1 MPLAGGTASP
11 LGTSTVSRTA
21 PTVAGARVAF
31 VSQVSSIDRV
41 WMGDGVVNNALLDST
56 VNNTATLEG
65 DPALSPDGSRIAWWS
80 SERGRPEVVVR
91 PTNGGA
97 KVRLTGTNAAFAPAW
112 RPDGQRVVL
121 AWNRDT
127 SATGPVSLYEV
138 DPATG
143 SAVRLTRRTQSDSD
157 PEYLADGR
165 VVYVAFTSGSRGE
178 LRWVHPAIPGLSG
191 TIPLPEGLPSKPR
204 RLP

>member
-1 MPLAGGTASP
+1 V
-11 LGTSTVSRTA
+11 VS
-21 PTVAGARVAF
+21 
-31 VSQVSSIDRV
+31 
-41 WMGDGVVNNALLDST
+41 NALLDST
-56 VNNTATLEG
+56 ANNTATLEG

-91 PTNGGA
+91 PTSGGA

-127 SATGPVSLYEV
+127 TATGPVSIYEV

-165 VVYVAFTSGSRGE
+165 VVYVAYTSGSRGE

-191 TIPLPEGLPSKPR
+191 TISLPEGLPSKPR